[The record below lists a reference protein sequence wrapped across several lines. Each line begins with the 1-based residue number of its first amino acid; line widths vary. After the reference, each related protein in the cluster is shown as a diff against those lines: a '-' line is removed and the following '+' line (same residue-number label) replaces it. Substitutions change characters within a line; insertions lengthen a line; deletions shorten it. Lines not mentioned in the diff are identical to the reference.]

1 MFTEGWSSLQKS
13 LEPVLGNPLVLGG
26 LMLVLLVACV
36 VVAFWLNRAMD
47 DFRTGRFPPWAY
59 RLTGN
64 KRRLSRALERVRRTQ
79 KAERADVG

>member
-1 MFTEGWSSLQKS
+1 MQKS
-13 LEPVLGNPLVLGG
+13 LEPVLSNPLVLVG
-26 LMLVLLVACV
+26 LMLALLVACV

-64 KRRLSRALERVRRTQ
+64 KRRLSRALERERRTQ
-79 KAERADVG
+79 KSGRTEVG

>member
-1 MFTEGWSSLQKS
+1 MLTEGWSSLKKS
-13 LEPVLGNPLVLGG
+13 LEPVLSNPLVIAG
-26 LMLVLLVACV
+26 LMLALLVVCV
-36 VVAFWLNRAMD
+36 VVAFRLNRAMD

-64 KRRLSRALERVRRTQ
+64 KRRLSRALERERRTQ